1 MTLGLST
8 AARSSATDA
17 PTMPPVGMDDY
28 SALAYRIAG
37 SVADVRGCLILS
49 RDGLILGSY
58 PDDET
63 AVKPAWMRFASL
75 GDPERSFVEF
85 GDQVWVYVRRPAYG
99 AFAVADAGVRPGL
112 VIDQLEQIL
121 LSAEE
126 ARARRETL
134 RVPEAMSAPSGK
146 PRTSLHPPADRPD
159 AAPQP
164 APAAATPE
172 SRPWAR
178 ADANLMKRSGGDE
191 PGLTGIAELADVAE
205 GVGPSGDG
213 AADADPGSEAKEAAV
228 AVASDNGKGGGKKE
242 GKKAEKGS
250 GNAGRAGSPE
260 PAADTDAPT
269 GAKVTER
276 GGDDAVAVKTE
287 DSPMELDADAEVDPV
302 LLAKEFSGLLQ
313 VESGDDEA
321 TS

>member
-1 MTLGLST
+1 
-8 AARSSATDA
+8 
-17 PTMPPVGMDDY
+17 MDDY

-37 SVADVRGCLILS
+37 GVGDVRGCLILS

-121 LSAEE
+121 LAAEE
-126 ARARRETL
+126 ARARRDTL
-134 RVPEAMSAPSGK
+134 RVPEATAAPSGK
-146 PRTSLHPPADRPD
+146 PRTSLHPPAERTEPVS
-159 AAPQP
+159 
-164 APAAATPE
+164 AAATPE
-172 SRPWAR
+172 TRAWSR
-178 ADANLMKRSGGDE
+178 ADPGMMKPKDGAPEEKLPAAAESAGGDIAQ
-191 PGLTGIAELADVAE
+191 TGDAGSNGDAADEVEDAPAA
-205 GVGPSGDG
+205 PS
-213 AADADPGSEAKEAAV
+213 AADAPGS
-228 AVASDNGKGGGKKE
+228 SDESPKKDP
-242 GKKAEKGS
+242 KKPDKRSDE
-250 GNAGRAGSPE
+250 E
-260 PAADTDAPT
+260 
-269 GAKVTER
+269 
-276 GGDDAVAVKTE
+276 DDKPP
-287 DSPMELDADAEVDPV
+287 SMELDSDAEVDPV

-313 VESGDDEA
+313 VENGDDEA

>member
-1 MTLGLST
+1 
-8 AARSSATDA
+8 
-17 PTMPPVGMDDY
+17 MDDY

-37 SVADVRGCLILS
+37 GVADVRGCLILS

-121 LSAEE
+121 LAAEE
-126 ARARRETL
+126 ARTRRDTL
-134 RVPEAMSAPSGK
+134 RVPEASGAPSGK
-146 PRTSLHPPADRPD
+146 PRTSLHPPAERTE
-159 AAPQP
+159 P
-164 APAAATPE
+164 AVTAETRVW
-172 SRPWAR
+172 SR
-178 ADANLMKRSGGDE
+178 ADPNMMKSKGGKEEDV
-191 PGLTGIAELADVAE
+191 PSASQPTPVAE
-205 GVGPSGDG
+205 DIARTGDASSNGEATGP
-213 AADADPGSEAKEAAV
+213 
-228 AVASDNGKGGGKKE
+228 
-242 GKKAEKGS
+242 
-250 GNAGRAGSPE
+250 AG
-260 PAADTDAPT
+260 
-269 GAKVTER
+269 TER
-276 GGDDAVAVKTE
+276 GDPPQPSAEPVPADPPE
-287 DSPMELDADAEVDPV
+287 SSDESSPKKDHKKPDKRSDKKEEKQQHMELDADAEVDPV

-313 VESGDDEA
+313 VESGGDEA

>member
-1 MTLGLST
+1 
-8 AARSSATDA
+8 
-17 PTMPPVGMDDY
+17 MDDY

-121 LSAEE
+121 LAAEE
-126 ARARRETL
+126 ARTRRETL
-134 RVPEAMSAPSGK
+134 RVPEAAGAPSGK
-146 PRTSLHPPADRPD
+146 PRTSLHPAVDRPD
-159 AAPQP
+159 GGAQAAPV
-164 APAAATPE
+164 AASSET
-172 SRPWAR
+172 RPWAR
-178 ADANLMKRSGGDE
+178 ADANMMKRGSTGDE
-191 PGLTGIAELADVAE
+191 ADLPDLAELAGVAD
-205 GVGPSGDG
+205 GVGRSGD
-213 AADADPGSEAKEAAV
+213 AAPVADDAIEAV
-228 AVASDNGKGGGKKE
+228 APEAGAPADNGKGGAKKDA
-242 GKKAEKGS
+242 KKAPRD
-250 GNAGRAGSPE
+250 AAPV
-260 PAADTDAPT
+260 AADASADALEAKGAGNDTKAAKRSTGEAAEAPV
-269 GAKVTER
+269 GAKESAT
-276 GGDDAVAVKTE
+276 
-287 DSPMELDADAEVDPV
+287 PMELDADAEVDPV

-313 VESGDDEA
+313 VESGDDEG
-321 TS
+321 SS

>member
-1 MTLGLST
+1 
-8 AARSSATDA
+8 
-17 PTMPPVGMDDY
+17 MDDY

-37 SVADVRGCLILS
+37 GVADVRGCLILS

-121 LSAEE
+121 LAAEE
-126 ARARRETL
+126 ARTRRDTL
-134 RVPEAMSAPSGK
+134 RVPDAAAAPSGK
-146 PRTSLHPPADRPD
+146 PRTSLHPPAERTETVVAAVTPD
-159 AAPQP
+159 
-164 APAAATPE
+164 TRVW
-172 SRPWAR
+172 SR
-178 ADANLMKRSGGDE
+178 AD
-191 PGLTGIAELADVAE
+191 
-205 GVGPSGDG
+205 PSMTK
-213 AADADPGSEAKEAAV
+213 PK
-228 AVASDNGKGGGKKE
+228 
-242 GKKAEKGS
+242 
-250 GNAGRAGSPE
+250 
-260 PAADTDAPT
+260 
-269 GAKVTER
+269 
-276 GGDDAVAVKTE
+276 GDDAEADLPVVAELPAANLAQTGDANANGEAAAKK
-287 DSPMELDADAEVDPV
+287 DHKKPDKRSDKKDDKHPSMELDADAEVDPV

-313 VESGDDEA
+313 VESGGDEA

>member
-1 MTLGLST
+1 
-8 AARSSATDA
+8 
-17 PTMPPVGMDDY
+17 MDDY

-99 AFAVADAGVRPGL
+99 AFAVAEAGVRPGL

-126 ARARRETL
+126 ARTRRETL
-134 RVPEAMSAPSGK
+134 RVPEAAGAPSGK
-146 PRTSLHPPADRPD
+146 PRTSLHPAADRPD
-159 AAPQP
+159 GAQQP
-164 APAAATPE
+164 APAAAAPE

-178 ADANLMKRSGGDE
+178 ADANMLKGSAGERDLSGMAD
-191 PGLTGIAELADVAE
+191 LAGMAE
-205 GVGPSGDG
+205 GVGPSGDASTDVDRG
-213 AADADPGSEAKEAAV
+213 KAAKELAPTV
-228 AVASDNGKGGGKKE
+228 TSDNGKGSGKKD
-242 GKKAEKGS
+242 GKKADKGA
-250 GNAGRAGSPE
+250 GNGGPVDL
-260 PAADTDAPT
+260 PAESVEVARPRTDAEVAERADLGAS
-269 GAKVTER
+269 GAKT
-276 GGDDAVAVKTE
+276 AA
-287 DSPMELDADAEVDPV
+287 SHMELDSEAEVDPV